1 MRTATQPAISRW
13 RPYLLEHLDRVYPC
27 SANGSNLL
35 KKSYPAYQTKVE
47 TAYLGTRDFGLSPEP
62 QGDELHIVSC
72 CNISPVKRVEL
83 LAQAPIPLG
92 GQAAS
97 NCTGRTS
104 AAGTALDA
112 LKAYAKEHLSFMDCQ
127 LAGPIQNEALMRY
140 YQQHP
145 RGPLCQHQQLGRASC
160 QLMEACSFWD
170 PAIAPT
176 SAVPPRL
183 SKTAKTGFLLP
194 MEFAH
199 KVLAEQIVAF
209 SRLPQE
215 QRQAL
220 RANCRKV
227 WEEQFF
233 GERNFTRFAEAI
245 RP

>member
-1 MRTATQPAISRW
+1 
-13 RPYLLEHLDRVYPC
+13 
-27 SANGSNLL
+27 
-35 KKSYPAYQTKVE
+35 
-47 TAYLGTRDFGLSPEP
+47 
-62 QGDELHIVSC
+62 GDELHIVSC
-72 CNISPVKRVEL
+72 CHISPVKRVEL
-83 LAQAPIPLG
+83 LAQALSLLEDSGLKLHWTHFG
-92 GQAAS
+92 G
-97 NCTGRTS
+97 GD
-104 AAGTALDA
+104 GLDA

-145 RGPLCQHQQLGRASC
+145 ADLFVNTSSSEGLPVSI
-160 QLMEACSFWD
+160 MEACSFGI
-170 PAIAPT
+170 PAIATDVGGT
-176 SAVPPRL
+176 SEIVQDG
-183 SKTAKTGFLLP
+183 KTGFLLP
-194 MEFAH
+194 MEFAPN
-199 KVLAEQIVAF
+199 VLAEQIVAF